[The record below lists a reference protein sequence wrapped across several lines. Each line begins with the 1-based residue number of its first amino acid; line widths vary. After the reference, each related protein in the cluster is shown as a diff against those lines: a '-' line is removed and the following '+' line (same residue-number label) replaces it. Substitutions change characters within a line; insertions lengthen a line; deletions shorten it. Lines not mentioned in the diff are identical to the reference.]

1 MIQKLIN
8 YLLNSIDVNPIDLT
22 LTISESI
29 PSFPGSPKPQFI
41 HWSNLKENGYNLEL
55 LFLSSHTGTHLD
67 APYHFA
73 KNGVKI
79 DQIPLD
85 RLLGKAILIKLQ
97 KTKNTAIT
105 KSDIILFEKNN
116 YKIPNYSS
124 IFFYTGWQ
132 KNLKNDN
139 YFTENPGLDISSAK
153 YLTSKKVN
161 LIGIDS
167 PSIDLGQNTSFNVH
181 NILSKNNILIVENLT
196 NLNKIITKEFNFII
210 LPLKLKDATGS
221 PVRAIAS

>member
-116 YKIPNYSS
+116 YKIPNHSS